1 MMLRST
7 VQRSAATRGTT
18 PRGIADPSKSFPRLG
33 GSGVV
38 ILICLALFAMP
49 AHAYLDPA
57 SGSMFLQLILGGLA
71 GIAVLGKL
79 YWHKFLGLFGVKKR
93 GNDENAD

>member
-1 MMLRST
+1 MMLRSAA
-7 VQRSAATRGTT
+7 QRSTT
-18 PRGIADPSKSFPRLG
+18 TQDSAPCEVSDCPKLTPGLG
-33 GSGVV
+33 VCF
-38 ILICLALFAMP
+38 LICLALFAVP

-71 GIAVLGKL
+71 GVAVLGKL

-93 GNDENAD
+93 ENDKNED